1 VQTLRLVGHEG
12 AAGGPDG
19 ERDSGVLA
27 TSACLSGDRLLVGLS
42 AGYQC
47 PGVVV
52 GCPTLLAFEDY

>member
-1 VQTLRLVGHEG
+1 MGHEG

-19 ERDSGVLA
+19 ERDSGGLA